1 MSAGMRAQSL
11 TMELWVVPVVLAPIA
26 FVGMFA
32 LISLMISATGW
43 QTLASVYGDRD
54 LSASESWLAAF
65 VSFGGLGQYRGVV
78 RIETDPIGVRFSVL
92 WLFKAGHRP
101 FVVPWAEVTV
111 EDATGFLQRVT
122 FMRAPNKPVR
132 MNRGSVE
139 RMETAAGRSLRR

>member
-1 MSAGMRAQSL
+1 
-11 TMELWVVPVVLAPIA
+11 MELWIIPVVLAPISI
-26 FVGMFA
+26 VGMFA
-32 LISLMISATGW
+32 FISMVISAAGW
-43 QTLASVYGDRD
+43 QTLTSVYDDRD
-54 LSASESWLAAF
+54 LSASETWLAPF
-65 VSFGGLGQYRGVV
+65 VSFGWLSQYRGVV

-111 EDATGFLQRVT
+111 EDAAGWYQKVT
-122 FMRAPNKPVR
+122 FMQAPNKPLR